1 MERYDDFMVRIENFQ
16 IIETTFSNIIV
27 IYFIN
32 LFGPLNAYLRKK
44 AELEEL
50 RVILTSSS
58 DNLQRKSKRL
68 ESPMSDL

>member
-1 MERYDDFMVRIENFQ
+1 MVRIENFQ

-50 RVILTSSS
+50 HVILT
-58 DNLQRKSKRL
+58 
-68 ESPMSDL
+68 